1 MVEKKDVSIENG
13 AVAESENNIKGVTL
27 LVVILVAIV
36 IVVSFVYFN
45 ANKSSKKVESVAN
58 LPTEAQKSFEA
69 MQQSEGQKSFKEIH
83 KFSAE
88 ELEDASLEGE
98 EDEFARHFNAGIRFA
113 LRKYYDKAIEE
124 YNKALELN
132 PNVSELH
139 NNLGYAYLD
148 KGEIEKSIM
157 EQKKALDLDPN
168 LANAYYG
175 LALALEKKGD
185 TQGAIK
191 QWEKY
196 LEIAPS
202 DSIWW
207 NKAKER
213 LETGKMKAAV
223 KGE

>member
-1 MVEKKDVSIENG
+1 VEEKKDVSVENEVSG
-13 AVAESENNIKGVTL
+13 GSENNIKGVTV
-27 LVVILVAIV
+27 LVFVLVAIV
-36 IVVSFVYFN
+36 IIGSFVYFN
-45 ANKSSKKVESVAN
+45 KSKSSKKVESVTDITSK
-58 LPTEAQKSFEA
+58 TEESFQA
-69 MQQSEGQKSFKEIH
+69 MNQSEGQKSFEEIH

-88 ELEDASLEGE
+88 DLENISLGGE
-98 EDEFARHFNAGIRFA
+98 EDEFGKHFNAGIRFA
-113 LRKYYDKAIEE
+113 LRKDYDKAIEE
-124 YNKALELN
+124 YNKALAIN
-132 PNVSELH
+132 PDVSELH
-139 NNLGYAYLD
+139 NNLGYAFLD
-148 KGEIEKSIM
+148 KGDIEQAIKA
-157 EQKKALDLDPN
+157 QKKALDIDPN

-185 TQGAIK
+185 TAGAIK

-213 LETGKMKAAV
+213 LDMVKSKAVV

>member
-1 MVEKKDVSIENG
+1 MVEKKDVPTENG
-13 AVAESENNIKGVTL
+13 AAGEGENNIKGVTL
-27 LVVILVAIV
+27 VVVILVAIV
-36 IVVSFVYFN
+36 IVGSFVYFN
-45 ANKSSKKVESVAN
+45 ANKSSNEVKSVAS
-58 LPTEAQKSFEA
+58 LPTGTQKSFEA
-69 MQQSEGQKSFKEIH
+69 MNQSEGQKSFEEIH

-88 ELEDASLEGE
+88 ELEDVSLEGE
-98 EDEFARHFNAGIRFA
+98 EDEFLKHFNAGIRFA

-124 YNKALELN
+124 YNKALALN

-148 KGEIEKSIM
+148 KGDIEQAIM
-157 EQKKALDLDPN
+157 EQKKALDMDPN

-175 LALALEKKGD
+175 LALALEKRGD
-185 TQGAIK
+185 TQGAI
-191 QWEKY
+191 QHWEKY

-202 DSIWW
+202 DTIWW

-213 LETGKMKAAV
+213 LETAKLKAVV

>member
-1 MVEKKDVSIENG
+1 MEEKKDVSNENG
-13 AVAESENNIKGVTL
+13 ASGESENNIKGVTL

-36 IVVSFVYFN
+36 IVGGFVYFN

-69 MQQSEGQKSFKEIH
+69 TQQSEGQKSFEEVH

-88 ELEDASLEGE
+88 ELENISLEGE
-98 EDEFARHFNAGIRFA
+98 EDEFTKHFNAGIRFA

-148 KGEIEKSIM
+148 KGEIEQAIM

-175 LALALEKKGD
+175 LALALEKRGD

-202 DSIWW
+202 DSVWW

-213 LETGKMKAAV
+213 LETVKMKAVV